1 MYLLYSTYRIM
12 LLAVSK
18 RVALL
23 QKKHNWDRTER
34 NIQLSQEELDA

>member
-23 QKKHNWDRTER
+23 QEKHNCGRIDLFNHKR
-34 NIQLSQEELDA
+34 I